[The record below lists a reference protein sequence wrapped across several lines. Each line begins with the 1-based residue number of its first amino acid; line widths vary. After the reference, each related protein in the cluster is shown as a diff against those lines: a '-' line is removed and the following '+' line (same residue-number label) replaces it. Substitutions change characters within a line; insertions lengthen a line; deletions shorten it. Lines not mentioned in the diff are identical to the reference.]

1 MKTSTRAAK
10 PRPGVRSLAATL
22 FASLALTL
30 AATASAASL
39 DPEGTDWDGLAD
51 LLALARAE
59 TAQDRV
65 VAPRRLDL
73 EELSPTDA
81 LLIIHPET
89 RLDAGEIESFVRAG
103 GRVALLDDYGTGG
116 DLLEHFDIRRV
127 GLPANPARMLR
138 SNPSLALA
146 EIPEGSP
153 SRSDAPRLLRESG
166 PVVTNHGTGL
176 GDTGLSPLLVVRGRG
191 EPDVT
196 LAVVGAF
203 GRGGFLAL
211 GDSSIAMNAMLRYP
225 GNRALAVA
233 LVRYLSG
240 ESASSP
246 RPGRLYV
253 LANDATLAGE
263 FGTPTQVPK
272 PVRTGMIETLD
283 AFKQGLP
290 PTATY
295 IAAVGMGL
303 GIILWASS
311 RAGRTYKESVPRF
324 VRPIPVAA
332 QGGFAGKMAS
342 LVSRSPRPALVELR
356 RALEEQI
363 GIRLGLDRPASHRE
377 LVARLRARGML
388 GVSVAQDLDLIF
400 ATLRLAGDAPK
411 GQWMRPKRLKRA
423 EIVALVERSRNLLAA
438 MDGGRRDRL
447 QASP

>member
-1 MKTSTRAAK
+1 VKTSSRAKAGA
-10 PRPGVRSLAATL
+10 RVRSLGATL
-22 FASLALTL
+22 FAGLALTL
-30 AATASAASL
+30 APIASAASL
-39 DPEGTDWDGLAD
+39 DPDGTDWDGLAD
-51 LLALARAE
+51 LLTLARGE
-59 TAQDRV
+59 TAWDRV
-65 VAPRRLDL
+65 VAPRRLDF
-73 EELSPTDA
+73 EELSPADA

-89 RLDAGEIESFVRAG
+89 HLGVSEIESFVSAG
-103 GRVALLDDYGTGG
+103 GRVALLDDYGTGV

-127 GLPANPARMLR
+127 ALPSNPARMLR

-146 EIPEGSP
+146 EVPEGP
-153 SRSDAPRLLRESG
+153 SRPGALRLLHESD
-166 PVVTNHGTGL
+166 PVVTNHATGL

-191 EPDVT
+191 EPDGT

-203 GRGGFLAL
+203 GRGGFLAI

-225 GNRALAVA
+225 GNRTLAVA
-233 LVRYLSG
+233 LLRYLSG
-240 ESASSP
+240 ERTGVS
-246 RPGRLYV
+246 RLGRLYV
-253 LANDATLAGE
+253 LVNDAALTGE
-263 FGTPTQVPK
+263 LGATAPIPN
-272 PVRTGMIETLD
+272 PARTAMVETLD

-290 PTATY
+290 STATY

-324 VRPIPVAA
+324 VRPIPLTA

-363 GIRLGLDRPASHRE
+363 GIRLGLDRPAPHRE

-388 GVSVAQDLDLIF
+388 GESDAQDLDRIL
-400 ATLRLAGDAPK
+400 ATLRLAGDEPK
-411 GQWMRPKRLKRA
+411 LAWKRPKRLRRA
-423 EIVALVERSRNLLAA
+423 EIVALVERTHDLLAA

-447 QASP
+447 PASP

>member
-1 MKTSTRAAK
+1 VKTLPRAAK
-10 PRPGVRSLAATL
+10 PRGGVRSLRATL
-22 FASLALTL
+22 FVGLALTL
-30 AATASAASL
+30 APTASAASL

-51 LLALARAE
+51 LLTLARAE
-59 TAQDRV
+59 TARDRV
-65 VAPRRLDL
+65 VAPRRLAFED
-73 EELSPTDA
+73 LSPTDA

-89 RLDAGEIESFVRAG
+89 RLDASAIESFVHAG

-127 GLPANPARMLR
+127 ALPSNPARMLR
-138 SNPSLALA
+138 TNPSLALA
-146 EIPEGSP
+146 EIPENGP

-166 PVVTNHGTGL
+166 PVVTNHATGL

-203 GRGGFLAL
+203 GRGGFLAI
-211 GDSSIAMNAMLRYP
+211 GDSSVAMNAMLRYP

-233 LVRYLSG
+233 LVQYLSG
-240 ESASSP
+240 ERASSP

-253 LANDATLAGE
+253 LANDAALGGELAAP
-263 FGTPTQVPK
+263 TPVPK
-272 PVRTGMIETLD
+272 SVRTGMVETLD
-283 AFKQGLP
+283 AFEQGLP

-324 VRPIPVAA
+324 VRPIPVTA

-342 LVSRSPRPALVELR
+342 LVSKSPRPALVELR

-363 GIRLGLDRPASHRE
+363 GIRLGLDRPAPYRE
-377 LVARLRARGML
+377 LVARVRARGML
-388 GVSVAQDLDLIF
+388 GEADAQDLDRIF
-400 ATLRLAGDAPK
+400 GTLRVAGDEPK
-411 GQWMRPKRLKRA
+411 RQWTRPKRLKRA
-423 EIVALVERSRNLLAA
+423 EVVALVERSRDLLAA
-438 MDGGRRDRL
+438 MDRGRRDRL
-447 QASP
+447 RASP